1 MPCAVT
7 SRRRV
12 ARRRFACIRSSKKR
26 SRKAPG
32 DMMKAHRT
40 RVRVSTEHEIRI
52 ALPSDF
58 PTGEAEVTVVG
69 VEPHN
74 DDSGLRKLTVDELIA
89 ARLVPPAGVG
99 SVSLEDMERAIAA
112 GASGRG
118 GV

>member
-1 MPCAVT
+1 
-7 SRRRV
+7 
-12 ARRRFACIRSSKKR
+12 
-26 SRKAPG
+26 
-32 DMMKAHRT
+32 MKAHRT
-40 RVRVSTEHEIRI
+40 RVRVSAEHEIRI

-74 DDSGLRKLTVDELIA
+74 DDSLRKLTVDELIA
-89 ARLVPPAGVG
+89 ARLVPPADVG
-99 SVSLEDMERAIAA
+99 SVSLADMERAIAA

>member
-1 MPCAVT
+1 
-7 SRRRV
+7 
-12 ARRRFACIRSSKKR
+12 
-26 SRKAPG
+26 
-32 DMMKAHRT
+32 MKAHRT
-40 RVRVSTEHEIRI
+40 RVRISAEHEIRI

-74 DDSGLRKLTVDELIA
+74 DDSLRKLTVDELIA

-99 SVSLEDMERAIAA
+99 SVSLADMERAIAA